1 MTVQHQSHQERIE
14 AELSFE
20 WDHLPSAV
28 TSPIEISKDAKD
40 ARLLRKGKSLRGIS
54 SFIGLRRIWAYSVDQ
69 ELLEELCCLSELEV
83 LFIDRVSAV
92 DLSQLDRL
100 TKLRALSIENA
111 QKINDLSWL
120 PKLKSLRSL
129 GLCDLESLHDLSEL
143 ANQVQ
148 LSSIA
153 IDGGVLRPMRV
164 TSLIPLSSL
173 KNLQFI
179 SLVNCRV
186 SDESLQPLCGLRKLK
201 ALHCARFF
209 PRSQFQT
216 LHASLPALRCDWF
229 SSDAWLENDG

>member
-1 MTVQHQSHQERIE
+1 MTVQHQSHQERVE

-20 WDHLPSAV
+20 WDSLPPAV
-28 TSPIEISKDAKD
+28 TSPNEILGNAQD

-54 SFIGLRRIWAYSVDQ
+54 SFTRLRRIWAYGVDQ

-92 DLSQLDRL
+92 DLSSLGRL
-100 TKLRALSIENA
+100 PKLRALSVENA
-111 QKINDLSWL
+111 QKIRNLSWL
-120 PKLKSLRSL
+120 PKSNSLRSL
-129 GLCDLESLHDLSEL
+129 GLIDMKSLHDLSDL

-153 IDGGVLRPMRV
+153 IDGGALTPMRIA
-164 TSLIPLSSL
+164 SLVPLSSL
-173 KNLQFI
+173 KDLLFI

-186 SDESLQPLCGLRKLK
+186 SDESLQPLCSLKKLK
-201 ALHCARFF
+201 VLHCARFF
-209 PRSQFQT
+209 PRSQFQA

-229 SSDAWLENDG
+229 SPDAWRENDG